1 MSFVALGGD
10 GSTRPTFFELV
21 AAERLMPSLK
31 AATVY
36 SLSVRGSFAVLQS
49 YAVLEDLLAEAVFA
63 QRRPIFHRLLD
74 FEDELFA
81 IITAALDRQSLLN
94 GSSSFAES
102 LYGLRRNSVR
112 GADNPKASLNK
123 PSQRWTL
130 LFLVVLPYM
139 QAKLESVYNRRRRQT
154 RSPLALRITQRSSEV
169 EPDADQQPERRSLW
183 RRTQAQILRLFV
195 RLFPWIHA
203 TQEGLRFGYQLLYLL
218 DSSPFY
224 TPILHLLGQNIV
236 RVSGQEMVEVQR
248 QKQQRR
254 QQQLQSAQRSSSVI
268 WRLVSQGWL
277 RSAYAFADHTRNALI
292 LSVFAFKLLEWWYTS
307 AEEKLGAQQALPP
320 PPPPPPPKPS
330 PDGLKLPGDPTT
342 CPICRKRRTNP
353 AMASVSGYVY
363 CYPCIFGSIDQHGCC
378 PVTKLPAT
386 VDQIRRLY
394 QSA

>member
-1 MSFVALGGD
+1 
-10 GSTRPTFFELV
+10 
-21 AAERLMPSLK
+21 MPSLK

-36 SLSVRGSFAVLQS
+36 SLSV
-49 YAVLEDLLAEAVFA
+49 FA
-63 QRRPIFHRLLD
+63 QRRPFFHRLLD
-74 FEDELFA
+74 CEDELFA
-81 IITAALDRQSLLN
+81 IVTAALDRQSLLN

-102 LYGLRRNSVR
+102 LYGLRRSSVR
-112 GADNPKASLNK
+112 GDVNPKASLTK
-123 PSQRWTL
+123 RSQRWSL
-130 LFLVVLPYM
+130 IFLVALPYL
-139 QAKLESVYNRRRRQT
+139 QAKMEAIYNSHRRQA
-154 RSPLALRITQRSSEV
+154 RAPLGLRFAQRPIDATEVSSQTQS
-169 EPDADQQPERRSLW
+169 QSLW
-183 RRTQAQILRLFV
+183 RRTQAQALKLFM

-218 DSSPFY
+218 DSTPFY
-224 TPILHLLGQNIV
+224 TPVLHLLGQNIV

-254 QQQLQSAQRSSSVI
+254 QLQLEAAQRSPSVL
-268 WRLVSQGWL
+268 WRLLSQGWL
-277 RSAYAFADHTRNALI
+277 KSAYAFADHTRNALI

-330 PDGLKLPGDPTT
+330 PDGLQLPDDPTF
-342 CPICRKRRTNP
+342 CPVCRKKRTNP
-353 AMASVSGYVY
+353 AMAAVSGYVY

-378 PVTKLPAT
+378 PVTRLPAT

>member
-36 SLSVRGSFAVLQS
+36 SLS
-49 YAVLEDLLAEAVFA
+49 VFA

-102 LYGLRRNSVR
+102 LYGLRRNSAR
-112 GADNPKASLNK
+112 GIDNPKASLNK
-123 PSQRWTL
+123 PSQQWTL
-130 LFLVVLPYM
+130 LFL
-139 QAKLESVYNRRRRQT
+139 
-154 RSPLALRITQRSSEV
+154 
-169 EPDADQQPERRSLW
+169 QPERRSLW
-183 RRTQAQILRLFV
+183 RRTQAQILRLFM

-236 RVSGQEMVEVQR
+236 RVSGPEMVEVQR

-254 QQQLQSAQRSSSVI
+254 QQQLQSAQQSSSVL

-307 AEEKLGAQQALPP
+307 AEERLGAQQALPP
-320 PPPPPPPKPS
+320 PSPPPPPKPS
-330 PDGLKLPGDPTT
+330 PDGLKLPEDATT

-353 AMASVSGYVY
+353 AMASVSGYVF
-363 CYPCIFGSIDQHGCC
+363 CYPCIYGSIDQHGCC

-386 VDQIRRLY
+386 VDQLRRLY

>member
-10 GSTRPTFFELV
+10 GATRPTFFELV

-36 SLSVRGSFAVLQS
+36 SLSV
-49 YAVLEDLLAEAVFA
+49 FA

-81 IITAALDRQSLLN
+81 IVTAALDRQSLLN

-139 QAKLESVYNRRRRQT
+139 QAKLESIYNRRRRQT

-183 RRTQAQILRLFV
+183 RRTQAQILRLFM

-268 WRLVSQGWL
+268 WRLISQGWL
-277 RSAYAFADHTRNALI
+277 KSTYAFADHTRNALI

-330 PDGLKLPGDPTT
+330 PDGLKLPEDATT

-363 CYPCIFGSIDQHGCC
+363 CYPCIFGSIDQHSCC

>member
-1 MSFVALGGD
+1 
-10 GSTRPTFFELV
+10 
-21 AAERLMPSLK
+21 MPSLK

-36 SLSVRGSFAVLQS
+36 SLSV
-49 YAVLEDLLAEAVFA
+49 FA

-74 FEDELFA
+74 CEDELFA

-112 GADNPKASLNK
+112 GEASPKASLDK
-123 PSQRWTL
+123 RSQRWTL

-139 QAKLESVYNRRRRQT
+139 QAKLESLYNRHRRQA
-154 RSPLALRITQRSSEV
+154 RAPLGLRMLPRPSEI
-169 EPDADQQPERRSLW
+169 ESAADQGSHIQSLW
-183 RRTQAQILRLFV
+183 HRIQALTLKFFMRA
-195 RLFPWIHA
+195 FPWIHA

-224 TPILHLLGQNIV
+224 TPTLHLLRQNIV

-254 QQQLQSAQRSSSVI
+254 QQQVESARRSSSVI
-268 WRLVSQGWL
+268 WRLLSQGWL
-277 RSAYAFADHTRNALI
+277 KCAYAFADHTRNALI

-320 PPPPPPPKPS
+320 PPPPPSLKPS
-330 PDGLKLPGDPTT
+330 PDGLQLLEDTT
-342 CPICRKRRTNP
+342 HCPICRKRRTNP
-353 AMASVSGYVY
+353 AMVSVSGYVF
-363 CYPCIFGSIDQHGCC
+363 CYPCIFSSIDQHGCC
-378 PVTKLPAT
+378 PVTKMPAT

>member
-1 MSFVALGGD
+1 MSFVSLGGD

-36 SLSVRGSFAVLQS
+36 SLSVL
-49 YAVLEDLLAEAVFA
+49 A

-74 FEDELFA
+74 FENELFA
-81 IITAALDRQSLLN
+81 VVTAALDRQSLLN
-94 GSSSFAES
+94 SNSSFAES
-102 LYGLRRNSVR
+102 LYGLRRSSVR
-112 GADNPKASLNK
+112 GGATPKASLHQS
-123 PSQRWTL
+123 SQRWSL
-130 LFLVVLPYM
+130 VFLVALPYLQSKM
-139 QAKLESVYNRRRRQT
+139 ETIYNRHRQ
-154 RSPLALRITQRSSEV
+154 RVRAPLGLRFMQDPSAVGEVSQQSQSE
-169 EPDADQQPERRSLW
+169 SLW
-183 RRTQAQILRLFV
+183 RRIQRQALSLFM

-218 DSSPFY
+218 DSTPFY
-224 TPILHLLGQNIV
+224 TPVLHLLGQNIV
-236 RVSGQEMVEVQR
+236 RVSGQEMIEVQR
-248 QKQQRR
+248 QQQQRR
-254 QQQLQSAQRSSSVI
+254 QLQLEAAQRSPSVI
-268 WRLVSQGWL
+268 LRLLSQGWL
-277 RSAYAFADHTRNALI
+277 KSTYAFADHTRNALI

-330 PDGLKLPGDPTT
+330 PDGLQLPDDATL
-342 CPICRKRRTNP
+342 CPICKRKRTNP
-353 AMASVSGYVY
+353 GMASVSGYVY

-378 PVTKLPAT
+378 PVTRLPAT